1 MNIIPIAFAFDEK
14 LIRPAC
20 VCLTSLLENA
30 NADSFYNVYI
40 IHSDRISFEGSELKS
55 IERGYNNCKINYI

>member
-40 IHSDRISFEGSELKS
+40 IHSDRISFEGSELK
-55 IERGYNNCKINYI
+55 

>member
-40 IHSDRISFEGSELKS
+40 ITKS
-55 IERGYNNCKINYI
+55 VKSQVKILLLILYQQCPQL